1 MKFFL
6 PKLEYEYSA
15 LEPWLDAKTMEI
27 HYSKHHKT
35 YCDKLNLALENHPEF
50 FKEDVNEILAGLNQL
65 PEEIRTA
72 VRNNG
77 GGFANHNLYWE
88 IMTED
93 VKKRELKGDIK
104 KAIEEK
110 FGSFEE
116 FKQNFNAAALM
127 HFGSGWVWLVLDNGE
142 LKIVS
147 TSNQDNPITDG
158 KIPLLCIDLWEHA
171 YYLHYQNRR
180 ADFIEAWWNVVNWEK
195 VNEKYLN
202 AA

>member
-88 IMTED
+88 IMTGD

-147 TSNQDNPITDG
+147 TSNQDNPITEG
-158 KIPLLCIDLWEHA
+158 KTPILCIDLWEHA

>member
-6 PKLEYEYSA
+6 PKLEYEFDA
-15 LEPWLDAKTMEI
+15 LEPWLDAKTTEI
-27 HYSKHHKT
+27 HYSKHHKA
-35 YCDKLNLALENHPEF
+35 YCDKLNLALENHLEF
-50 FKEDVNEILAGLNQL
+50 FREDVNKILAELNKL

-72 VRNNG
+72 VKNNG

-88 IMTED
+88 VMTDNDE
-93 VKKRELKGDIK
+93 KKKFDGEIK

-110 FGSFEE
+110 FASFDE
-116 FKQNFNAAALM
+116 FKQNFTAAALM
-127 HFGSGWVWLVLDNGE
+127 HFGSGWVWLVVDGGE

-147 TSNQDNPITDG
+147 TANQENPISEG
-158 KIPLLCIDLWEHA
+158 KTPILCVDLWEHA

-180 ADFIEAWWNVVNWEK
+180 AEFTEAWWNVVNWSA
-195 VNEKYLN
+195 VNGKYLN

>member
-65 PEEIRTA
+65 PEEIWTA

-88 IMTED
+88 IMTGD

-147 TSNQDNPITDG
+147 TSNQDNPITEG
-158 KIPLLCIDLWEHA
+158 KTPILCIDLWEHA